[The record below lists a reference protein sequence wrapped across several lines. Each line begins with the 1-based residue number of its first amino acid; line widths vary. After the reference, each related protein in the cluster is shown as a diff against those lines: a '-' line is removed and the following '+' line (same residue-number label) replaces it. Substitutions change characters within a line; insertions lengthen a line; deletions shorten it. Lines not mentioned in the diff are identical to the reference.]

1 MIIKWRLS
9 SYQSEVRNLSIS
21 AITKVEKKSGLRGD
35 VGERDSGDSDLR
47 DILCVCVC
55 VWCVCVVCVCV
66 CVCVWCVWV
75 GVDKNASGI
84 NILIKL

>member
-1 MIIKWRLS
+1 MIGDLS

-55 VWCVCVVCVCV
+55 VCVVCVWCV
-66 CVCVWCVWV
+66 VLCVCVWCV
-75 GVDKNASGI
+75 GGGGGG
-84 NILIKL
+84 